1 MYIAKTL
8 RLMNFLVRSGFDC
21 KKIEKDRY
29 NSDKVVFAFEDCREI
44 RQALSK
50 YKSKV
55 HFN

>member
-1 MYIAKTL
+1 
-8 RLMNFLVRSGFDC
+8 MNFLVRSGFDC

-29 NSDKVVFAFEDCREI
+29 NADKVVFAFEDCREL